1 MAQNRS
7 NIVLIGMPGCGKSA
21 IGTLLAQA
29 ASMSYVD
36 TDSLIQAATGRTL
49 QDIVDRDGPMGLR
62 RIEEQVL
69 CSVDCRDHV
78 IATGGSAV
86 YSEPGMHHLQAI
98 GAIVFLKV
106 DLETL
111 QARIHDYDTRGL
123 AKAPD
128 QTLED
133 LFNERAALYN
143 RYAEVTIESA
153 RLSEREACTAILETL
168 RDRRLVHCHFCA
180 VEHLARLFPPS
191 A

>member
-29 ASMSYVD
+29 ASMSYLD
-36 TDSLIQAATGRTL
+36 TDHLIQASTGRTL
-49 QDIVDRDGPMGLR
+49 QEIVDRDGPLGLR

-69 CSVDCRDHV
+69 CSLDCRDHV

-86 YSEPGMHHLQAI
+86 YSEPGMQHLKTL

-111 QARIHDYDTRGL
+111 RARIQDYDTRGL
-123 AKAPD
+123 VKAPG

-153 RLSEREACTAILETL
+153 GLTEREACTVILETL
-168 RDRRLVHCHFCA
+168 RERRLVRCHFCA
-180 VEHLARLFPPS
+180 EEHLARLFPPS